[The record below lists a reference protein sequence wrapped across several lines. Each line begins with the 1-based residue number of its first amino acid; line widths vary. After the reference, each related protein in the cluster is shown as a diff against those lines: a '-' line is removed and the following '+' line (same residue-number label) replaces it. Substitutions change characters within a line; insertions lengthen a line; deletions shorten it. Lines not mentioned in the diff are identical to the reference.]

1 MKNQKIKLLLIILL
15 LLIIS
20 LPIFSQNKKQKES
33 YYRDFF
39 ADTIKGKTEVLL
51 NDKSRVDIVTDSFAI
66 EVDFAEKWAESIG
79 QSLYYAEKLNK
90 KPAILI
96 IIDGYN
102 DEKYLKRLVT
112 VISKL
117 NVKLWVIDYNN
128 NDFKEVIIKCDYN
141 Y

>member
-1 MKNQKIKLLLIILL
+1 MKKQSIKIILIIIL

-20 LPIFSQNKKQKES
+20 LPIFSQNKKQKEA
-33 YYRDFF
+33 YYRDLF
-39 ADTIKGKTEVLL
+39 ADSIKGKTEVIL
-51 NDKSRVDIVTDSFAI
+51 NDKSRVDVVTDSFAI

-90 KPAILI
+90 KPAILL

-102 DEKYLKRLVT
+102 DEKYLRRLIT

-117 NVKLWVIDYNN
+117 NIKLWVIDFNN
-128 NDFKEVIIKCDYN
+128 NDWKEVVIKCDYN

>member
-1 MKNQKIKLLLIILL
+1 MKKQSLKIILLIIL

-39 ADTIKGKTEVLL
+39 ADTIKGKTEVVL

-79 QSLYYAEKLNK
+79 QTLYDK
-90 KPAILI
+90 K
-96 IIDGYN
+96 D
-102 DEKYLKRLVT
+102 V
-112 VISKL
+112 
-117 NVKLWVIDYNN
+117 
-128 NDFKEVIIKCDYN
+128 
-141 Y
+141 